1 MKNLTS
7 LISVI
12 DSVPAGT
19 FVKAAWMK
27 TLKTKKDVT
36 ANVVKVT
43 SGVFRIGIDYDK
55 VADVQEGR
63 ANGTLPEKNAGLPW
77 GQWHSFP
84 RIIEHKEAFY
94 VRMYFAKGNE
104 SKLDRISSV
113 YILNGKE
120 IGKDEL
126 QAMGICLASEFPKE
140 KPDEEL
146 NTFTV
151 KAENFIQFADWK
163 A

>member
-19 FVKAAWMK
+19 FVRASWVRNCKV
-27 TLKTKKDVT
+27 KK
-36 ANVVKVT
+36 NVDDIVIKVT
-43 SGVFRIGIDYDK
+43 SGVFRIGINYDNI
-55 VADVQEGR
+55 ADVQALRDKGV
-63 ANGTLPEKNAGLPW
+63 LPEKNAGLPW

-84 RIIEHKEAFY
+84 RIIEHKENYY
-94 VRMYFAKGNE
+94 VRMYFAKGGD
-104 SKLDRISSV
+104 SKLDRIKSV
-113 YILNGKE
+113 YILNGEVISEEALK
-120 IGKDEL
+120 
-126 QAMGICLASEFPKE
+126 AMGICLASEFQDRE
-140 KPDEEL
+140 DEEL

-151 KAENFIQFADWK
+151 PADNFLSLADWK